1 MNNAL
6 PSLGAMEG
14 MSCTWANTVALGFD
28 AGLLIGIVGLRYAA
42 VALIQHEWKRCEVVQ
57 AKVVSAFFDLAS
69 VWESTA
75 SAL

>member
-6 PSLGAMEG
+6 PSSGAMEG
-14 MSCTWANTVALGFD
+14 MSCAWANTVTSGSD
-28 AGLLIGIVGLRYAA
+28 AGLPIGIVGLCYAA

-57 AKVVSAFFDLAS
+57 AKVASVFFDLAS